1 MHERRQGMNENVMTN
16 LVGIKYAK
24 YEMYVDL
31 DGESPE
37 AILAFLE
44 ERARTLDDRGA
55 APTLFLSDFCFD
67 PHIAVTTNN
76 IVRNNA
82 VVYHNHDFVELN
94 YVLRGTVTE
103 YVNHVPVVLKEN
115 ELLFMTPGVYHSCYP
130 CAGAKGF
137 NIILRKEWL
146 DRFQTELR
154 EHRAEHFLNRMDKK
168 NGWFIFNTLSGN
180 VPEYIAALL
189 KCNPSV
195 AMEALEKEALAKLIL
210 LGLNAC
216 RPQENATSTSQERR
230 KTVNAEEILNYIAQ
244 NFATA
249 TLSDTAAHFGYT
261 PEHLHRIIKKQ
272 TGNGFSVFQLSAR
285 MSKAV
290 YLLSETSIPIHRIA
304 CMLGLSG
311 SEYFCRLFK
320 KYTGFSPRAYRKKSQ
335 STDYLPKNTPVIQ
348 TENNVQNISVK
359 KAAGNA

>member
-1 MHERRQGMNENVMTN
+1 MHERRLAMNESIMGN

-31 DGESPE
+31 DRESPE
-37 AILAFLE
+37 SILAFLE
-44 ERARTLDDRGA
+44 ERARKLDERGA
-55 APTLFLSDFCFD
+55 SPTLFLSDFCFD

-82 VVYHNHDFVELN
+82 VVYHNHDFFELN

-103 YVNHVPVVLKEN
+103 YVNRVPAVLKEN
-115 ELLFMTPGVYHSCYP
+115 ELLFMTPGVYHTCYP
-130 CAGAKGF
+130 CAGAAGF

-146 DRFQTELR
+146 DRFQAELR
-154 EHRAEHFLNRMDKK
+154 EHRANHFLNRMDKK
-168 NGWFIFNTLSGN
+168 TDWLIFDTTSGK
-180 VPEYIAALL
+180 VTEYIAALL
-189 KCNPSV
+189 KCNNSV
-195 AMEALEKEALAKLIL
+195 AMEALEKESLAKLML

-216 RPQENATSTSQERR
+216 RTQDNTACTGKERR
-230 KTVNAEEILNYIAQ
+230 KSVHADEILNYIAQ

-285 MSKAV
+285 MSKAA
-290 YLLSETSIPIHRIA
+290 YLLSETNIPIHRIA
-304 CMLGLSG
+304 AMLGLSG
-311 SEYFCRLFK
+311 SEYFCRMFK
-320 KYTGFSPRAYRKKSQ
+320 KYTGISPRVYRKNKQ
-335 STDYLPKNTPVIQ
+335 SDLKNEMDT
-348 TENNVQNISVK
+348 SD
-359 KAAGNA
+359 

>member
-1 MHERRQGMNENVMTN
+1 MNENVMTN
-16 LVGIKYAK
+16 LVRIKYAK

-31 DGESPE
+31 DKESPE

-44 ERARTLDDRGA
+44 ERARALDDRGES
-55 APTLFLSDFCFD
+55 PTLFLSDFCFD

-82 VVYHNHDFVELN
+82 MVYHNHDYVELN
-94 YVLRGTVTE
+94 YVLRGSVTE

-130 CAGAKGF
+130 CAGAMGY

-146 DRFQTELR
+146 DRFLAELR
-154 EHRAEHFLNRMDKK
+154 EHRADHFLNRMDIKTD
-168 NGWFIFNTLSGN
+168 WFVFDTSSGK
-180 VPEYIAALL
+180 VAEYIAALL
-189 KCNPSV
+189 HCNTSV
-195 AMEALEKEALAKLIL
+195 AIEAFEKETLAKLML

-216 RPQENATSTSQERR
+216 RTQENAATHGTECR
-230 KTVNAEEILNYIAQ
+230 KRVNVEEILTYIAQ

-311 SEYFCRLFK
+311 SEYFCRMFK
-320 KYTGFSPRAYRKKSQ
+320 KYTGVSPREYRK
-335 STDYLPKNTPVIQ
+335 STQASSDYPPKKMPVIQ
-348 TENNVQNISVK
+348 TENKVQNISVK
-359 KAAGNA
+359 NAAGNA

>member
-1 MHERRQGMNENVMTN
+1 MNESVMNN
-16 LVGIKYAK
+16 LLWIKYAK

-31 DGESPE
+31 DKESPK

-44 ERARTLDDRGA
+44 ERARTLDDRGES
-55 APTLFLSDFCFD
+55 PTLFLSDFCFD

-82 VVYHNHDFVELN
+82 VVYHNHDFFELN
-94 YVLRGTVTE
+94 YVLHGTVTE

-146 DRFQTELR
+146 DRFQAELYKR
-154 EHRAEHFLNRMDKK
+154 RADHFLNRMDKK

-180 VPEYIAALL
+180 VPEYIVALL

-195 AMEALEKEALAKLIL
+195 VMEALEKEALAKLIL

-249 TLSDTAAHFGYT
+249 TLSGTAAHFGYT

-285 MSKAV
+285 MSKAA
-290 YLLSETSIPIHRIA
+290 YLLSETNIPIHRIA

-311 SEYFCRLFK
+311 SEYFCRMFK
-320 KYTGFSPRAYRKKSQ
+320 KYTGVSPREYRK
-335 STDYLPKNTPVIQ
+335 STQASSDYPPKKMPVIQ
-348 TENNVQNISVK
+348 TENKVQNISVK
-359 KAAGNA
+359 NAAGNA

>member
-1 MHERRQGMNENVMTN
+1 MNESVMNN
-16 LVGIKYAK
+16 LLWIKYAK

-31 DGESPE
+31 DKESPK

-44 ERARTLDDRGA
+44 ERARALDDRGES
-55 APTLFLSDFCFD
+55 PTLFLSDFCFD

-76 IVRNNA
+76 IVRTNA
-82 VVYHNHDFVELN
+82 VVYHNHDFFELN
-94 YVLRGTVTE
+94 YVLHGTVTE
-103 YVNHVPVVLKEN
+103 YVNHVPVILKEN

-146 DRFQTELR
+146 DRFQAELYKR
-154 EHRAEHFLNRMDKK
+154 RADHFLNRMDKK

-216 RPQENATSTSQERR
+216 RPQENATSTGQERR
-230 KTVNAEEILNYIAQ
+230 KAVNAEEILNYIAQ

-261 PEHLHRIIKKQ
+261 PEHLHRIVKKQ

-285 MSKAV
+285 MSKAA
-290 YLLSETSIPIHRIA
+290 YLLSETNIPIHRIA

-311 SEYFCRLFK
+311 SEYFCRMFK
-320 KYTGFSPRAYRKKSQ
+320 KYTGVSPREYRK
-335 STDYLPKNTPVIQ
+335 STQASSDYPPKKMPVIQ
-348 TENNVQNISVK
+348 TENKVQNISVK
-359 KAAGNA
+359 NAAGNA

>member
-1 MHERRQGMNENVMTN
+1 MNENVMTN

-31 DGESPE
+31 DRESPE
-37 AILAFLE
+37 SILAFLE

-82 VVYHNHDFVELN
+82 VVYHNHDFFELN
-94 YVLRGTVTE
+94 YVLHGTVTE
-103 YVNHVPVVLKEN
+103 YVNHIPIVLHEN

-130 CAGAKGF
+130 CAGAMGY

-146 DRFQTELR
+146 DRFLAELR
-154 EHRAEHFLNRMDKK
+154 EHRADHFLNRMDKK
-168 NGWFIFNTLSGN
+168 TDWLIFDTASGK
-180 VPEYIAALL
+180 VAEYIAALL
-189 KCNPSV
+189 KCNTSV
-195 AMEALEKEALAKLIL
+195 AVETLEKEALAKLIL

-249 TLSDTAAHFGYT
+249 TLSGTAAHFGYT

-285 MSKAV
+285 MSKAA
-290 YLLSETSIPIHRIA
+290 YLLSETNIPIHRIA

-311 SEYFCRLFK
+311 SEYFCRMFK
-320 KYTGFSPRAYRKKSQ
+320 KYTGISPRAYRK
-335 STDYLPKNTPVIQ
+335 STQASSDYPPKKMPVIQ
-348 TENNVQNISVK
+348 TENKVQNISVK
-359 KAAGNA
+359 NAAGNA